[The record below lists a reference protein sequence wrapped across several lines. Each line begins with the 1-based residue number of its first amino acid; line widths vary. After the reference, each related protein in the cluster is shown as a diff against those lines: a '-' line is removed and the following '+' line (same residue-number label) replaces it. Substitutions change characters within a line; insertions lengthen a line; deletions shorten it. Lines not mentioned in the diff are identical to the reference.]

1 MNHSLRTALL
11 VALQL
16 GILVAIAALPL
27 RTLARGEVV
36 RLMVEPL
43 DPRDLFRG
51 DYVALRYAQLSSIPS
66 GHPIALGGPFRAG
79 DTIYVA
85 LTPTPMAGWP
95 SPLALPTSLSTTH
108 PGSLAIR
115 GKVVR
120 ARSGGL
126 EAEYGIESFFVP
138 QGRGR
143 EIERAVTRL
152 SAEVAVDRQGR
163 AVIRRLFIGNT
174 PFP

>member
-1 MNHSLRTALL
+1 MGGAPPFFS
-11 VALQL
+11 V
-16 GILVAIAALPL
+16 GGCCWLPGGGWGGGGGGG
-27 RTLARGEVV
+27 RR
-36 RLMVEPL
+36 P
-43 DPRDLFRG
+43 
-51 DYVALRYAQLSSIPS
+51 
-66 GHPIALGGPFRAG
+66 GGPFRAG